1 MAKKF
6 VSATVI
12 YHGGVSYSVG
22 PHKFRKGIPE
32 TITNER
38 LAKELKAKSHFG
50 VSILEQEM
58 SDAEVAAKP
67 KKKLV
72 GKKKRSLKRKK
83 TA

>member
-22 PHKFRKGIPE
+22 SHKFRKGIPE
-32 TITNER
+32 VITNER
-38 LAKELKAKSHFG
+38 LAKELKAKPNFG

-58 SDAEVAAKP
+58 SEAEAALAP
-67 KKKLV
+67 KKKKV
-72 GKKKRSLKRKK
+72 TKKKRSLRRKPK
-83 TA
+83 